1 MLSIGQAG
9 SLQASALLAP
19 QRKWFLASWVM
30 SMDTS
35 RLFCSPTLL
44 SLLVGKRLVQI
55 ADWRS
60 LANISQLDRV
70 RHYQCVALTS
80 LFELTMI

>member
-9 SLQASALLAP
+9 SLQASALLAQ
-19 QRKWFLASWVM
+19 QRRWCLASWAM

-35 RLFCSPTLL
+35 RLFCSHILV
-44 SLLVGKRLVQI
+44 SLLVGKRLVRI
-55 ADWRS
+55 SDWRG

-70 RHYQCVALTS
+70 RSYQRVALPPHPS
-80 LFELTMI
+80 N